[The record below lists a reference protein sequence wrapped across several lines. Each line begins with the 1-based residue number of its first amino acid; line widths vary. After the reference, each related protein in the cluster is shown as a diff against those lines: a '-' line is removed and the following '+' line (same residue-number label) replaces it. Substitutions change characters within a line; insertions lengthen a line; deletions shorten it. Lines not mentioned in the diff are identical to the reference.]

1 MEYRSLPHGSER
13 ISVLGFGT
21 SGIGMAGEK
30 EIEAAMTMALENGIN
45 YFDMASADAAPFP
58 AFGRAMAGQRKNIYF
73 QIHFG
78 ADYSS
83 GKYGWTTDLE
93 TIKRSVDWQLSA
105 LKTDYI
111 DFGFLHCLD
120 EAEDLKHAMQGGAL
134 DYILQLKKAGV
145 VHHIGMSSHTPEVVR
160 MALGRRFSGYADVQH
175 QPGVR
180 FRKRRASSP
189 SAAWRSGR
197 RSTAGARPRASE
209 SR

>member
-83 GKYGWTTDLE
+83 G
-93 TIKRSVDWQLSA
+93 
-105 LKTDYI
+105 
-111 DFGFLHCLD
+111 
-120 EAEDLKHAMQGGAL
+120 
-134 DYILQLKKAGV
+134 
-145 VHHIGMSSHTPEVVR
+145 
-160 MALGRRFSGYADVQH
+160 
-175 QPGVR
+175 
-180 FRKRRASSP
+180 
-189 SAAWRSGR
+189 
-197 RSTAGARPRASE
+197 
-209 SR
+209 